1 MLMFHTYSLNLV
13 IMNKLVKLKNKSKL
27 EMQNDENYAI
37 FLEDKKNLI
46 NSWKYG
52 LWPSSFLKIW

>member
-1 MLMFHTYSLNLV
+1 
-13 IMNKLVKLKNKSKL
+13 MNKLVKLKNKSKL